1 MQFDPDNAVVKLCA
15 EGMNAEFE
23 GDTEKAHHIFQQAW
37 DSATN
42 DFEAFT
48 AAHYLAR
55 NQKDPADTLQWNI
68 KALTHANAVND
79 DDMIVHYP
87 SLYLNV
93 AKSYE
98 VLNELNEAAKYYKL
112 AADKANHLPNG
123 KYGDMIRAGIAEGLK
138 RTKFIEPINS
148 KLAALIDRWCERK
161 DLKPLS
167 FILPAWVGNLN
178 TPGDMDKLT
187 SALSYLSATRSLNSQ
202 EQEIVDEL
210 IRENRD
216 LRDYNGL

>member
-1 MQFDPDNAVVKLCA
+1 MQFGPDNVVVKLCA

-23 GDTEKAHHIFQQAW
+23 GNTERAHQIFQQAW
-37 DSATN
+37 DSASN

-68 KALTHANAVND
+68 KALDHANSVKD
-79 DDMIVHYP
+79 DDMKIHYP

-98 VLNELNEAAKYYKL
+98 VLHQLREAAKYYEL

-123 KYGDMIRAGIAEGLK
+123 R
-138 RTKFIEPINS
+138 
-148 KLAALIDRWCERK
+148 
-161 DLKPLS
+161 
-167 FILPAWVGNLN
+167 
-178 TPGDMDKLT
+178 
-187 SALSYLSATRSLNSQ
+187 
-202 EQEIVDEL
+202 
-210 IRENRD
+210 
-216 LRDYNGL
+216 